1 MKNRILALI
10 AFTFICLSAAA
21 HPVRP
26 TVLSF
31 TQPDGTT
38 FQGKI
43 YGDEFYR
50 IKTTIQGHAIVQ
62 DEDGWWCYAQFDHE
76 GNRTSSGY
84 RIGENAPGD
93 VLSES
98 FNIPYSRLAE
108 NARRK
113 RENLANSINEEPL
126 MRRILK
132 NQTAT
137 KGTDQV
143 ITKRALVILVE
154 FADVKFKYTKE
165 NFDNILNQSGYS
177 YNGATG
183 CAKDYFNAQFGDMV
197 EFEFEVGK
205 IATLTRNRKYYG
217 GNVGG
222 DDEHPAEMVADAC
235 KAIDAEIDFS
245 QYDDDNDGYVDN
257 IFVFFAG
264 EDEAEGFD
272 EECIW
277 SHSWYVLHGAGI
289 RCELDGKIIDNYACT
304 SELTRKGNTGLTVL
318 TGIGTFC
325 HEYSHTLGLPDMYDT
340 DYDEAGGYA
349 AALWKHTSLM
359 DGGNA
364 NNDNNTPPYYNGIE
378 REILGIT
385 EPVLLENDGS
395 YTLEPIHK
403 SNIVYRLNTD
413 KEGEYYLFECRSDQG
428 WDKYAGGTGM
438 LVYHIDKSGRYA
450 SRWGNTN
457 AVNATLSH
465 QCADLIEADK
475 RSDDASGIRS
485 YNNIQGIFFP
495 YSSTNFLSPSSTPGL
510 KFWSGNT
517 GDIAITNIQRSGE
530 NITFN
535 VTGYSEAST
544 PPSVASI
551 KTDPFMDAAIIK
563 FESSWAFDGDAIVTW
578 GRPGEATTDVIV
590 RPYESGKYAVILE
603 DLMPGNKTYTVT
615 IRFSVSGID
624 GTPSTVSFM
633 TSKESPVQWP
643 YIYIGKN
650 KADANN
656 KIAVGTKIALRTY
669 NTADAAEIRWTFN
682 GEDIVPEGD
691 CYYTVQ
697 KSGTLKAYVTWKDG
711 SEDII
716 EKKINTK

>member
-1 MKNRILALI
+1 MKKRILALI

-50 IKTTIQGHAIVQ
+50 IKATIQGHAIVQ

-165 NFDNILNQSGYS
+165 DFDNILNKPGYD

-183 CAKDYFNAQFGDMV
+183 CAKDYFNDQFGGRV
-197 EFEFEVGK
+197 QFEFEVGS
-205 IATLTRNRKYYG
+205 IATLSRNRSYYG
-217 GNVGG
+217 SNVAGN
-222 DDEHPAEMVADAC
+222 DAYPADMVADAC
-235 KAIDAEIDFS
+235 KALDAEIDFS

-289 RCELDGKIIDNYACT
+289 ICELDGKLIDNYACT
-304 SELTRKGNTGLTVL
+304 SELSRKGNTRQTVL
-318 TGIGTFC
+318 SGIGTFC

-340 DYDEAGGYA
+340 DYDDAGGWA
-349 AALWKHTSLM
+349 AALWMHTSLM
-359 DGGNA
+359 DGGNS

-385 EPVLLENDGS
+385 EPVLLENDGL
-395 YTLEPIHK
+395 YTLEPIQK
-403 SNIVYRLNTD
+403 SNIVYRLDTD
-413 KEGEYYLFECRSDQG
+413 KEGEYYLFECRSNQG

-450 SRWGNTN
+450 SKWGNTN
-457 AVNATLSH
+457 TVNATLSH

-475 RSDDASGIRS
+475 RSDDASTVSS
-485 YNNIQGIFFP
+485 YSNIQGIFFP
-495 YSSTNFLSPSSTPGL
+495 YSSTNFLSPTSNPGL
-510 KFWSGNT
+510 KFWSGQT
-517 GDIAITNIQRSGE
+517 GEVAITNIQRDGE
-530 NITFN
+530 NIKFN
-535 VTGYSEAST
+535 VTGYSESST
-544 PPSVASI
+544 PPTVMSI
-551 KTDPFMDAAIIK
+551 KTDPFMDAAIVK
-563 FESSWAFDGDAIVTW
+563 FESSWAFEGEAIVTW
-578 GRPGEATTDVIV
+578 GRPGEDTKEARVL
-590 RPYESGKYAVILE
+590 PYESGKYSIILE
-603 DLMPGNKTYTVT
+603 GLMPGNKTYTVS
-615 IRFSVSGID
+615 IKFSIDGID
-624 GTPSTVSFM
+624 GEPSTASFM

-682 GEDIVPEGD
+682 GEDIAPEGD

-697 KSGTLKAYVTWKDG
+697 KSGTLKAFVTWKDG